1 MGRKLIIIGA
11 DFTVNAI
18 DRESYYVDLDYA
30 KVENNNTVFAAL
42 ASGSNLYLD
51 YDIQLLSQPSAGDI
65 YGMGHYLRPL
75 KVQGGYFMIG
85 DFNLMAADLNR
96 HTFRYAK
103 TGNTTVVFSSGA
115 NTVTK
120 VSTYSNNFD
129 FVGVSGI
136 SFAYSFQCKIF
147 AVNQYS
153 DSTFATKIHSWVPK
167 KYMPQGIIG
176 LYDTIDNRFVVPT
189 TGELTEDEEE

>member
-18 DRESYYVDLDYA
+18 DKESYYVDLDYA
-30 KVENNNTVFAAL
+30 KVESNNIVFAAL

-51 YDIQLLSQPSAGDI
+51 YDIQLLSQPSPDNL
-65 YGMGHYLRPL
+65 YGMGLYIMPL
-75 KVQGGYFMIG
+75 KVQGGYFTIG
-85 DFNLMAADLNR
+85 VRNLMAADLNR

-103 TGNTTVVFSSGA
+103 TGNASITFSSGA
-115 NTVTK
+115 HTVTREGTF
-120 VSTYSNNFD
+120 SDNFD
-129 FVGVSGI
+129 FVGVSGQTY
-136 SFAYSFQCKIF
+136 AYSYQCKIF

-189 TGELTEDEEE
+189 TGELTEDGEE